1 MAKRITSIGNG
12 KAYLLNDDGSVKCC
26 LGEVT
31 FPIMPHEEYLRL
43 QAVCHYKG
51 AHCARDN
58 HTLLEEHCNH
68 TKNRADG
75 CSWGECEWH
84 KCPLNW
90 EADHGTA

>member
-1 MAKRITSIGNG
+1 MAKKITSIGNG

-31 FPIMPHEEYLRL
+31 FPLMPRKEYIRLRN
-43 QAVCHYKG
+43 VCPFLGTHY
-51 AHCARDN
+51 ARDN
-58 HTLLEEHCNH
+58 HTLLEEHCKH
-68 TKNRADG
+68 PKNRSDG